1 MNSPNIEIAENAQQ
15 QTLNSIKTLQKL
27 EKSLYADLEKLSAEN
42 ASVDAQ
48 QQIINRINDISQT
61 RITLFKQ
68 LQSMYLTIQDNVT
81 NTREDLVDQLT
92 LVSIVE
98 KELDNAKSQMNAVK
112 NSNANNLRMTQI
124 NTYYSKRY
132 KAHSEIMKIIVYLCV
147 PLLILALLSK
157 RNLVPSYITNILGA
171 IVIVYGL
178 YLILPKLIDLR
189 YRNNM
194 VYDEYDFDFDP
205 EKAPKASKGS
215 SNSTPDSSSLMD
227 FRTCIGPNCCSDD
240 MTYNDD
246 IGLCVITNPHEKES
260 TIAGQSTQTPGT
272 DLKESF
278 ITSQP
283 LVINRRY

>member
-15 QTLNSIKTLQKL
+15 QTLNSIQTLQKL

-68 LQSMYLTIQDNVT
+68 LQSMYLTIQDNVS

-147 PLLILALLSK
+147 PLLILGLLSK
-157 RNLVPSYITNILGA
+157 KNLVPSYITNILSA

-205 EKAPKASKGS
+205 AKAPKASGKS
-215 SNSTPDSSSLMD
+215 SSDSSSLMD
-227 FRTCIGPNCCSDD
+227 FRTCIGPNCCSDG

-246 IGLCVITNPHEKES
+246 LGLCVITNPHEKQS

-278 ITSQP
+278 ITRQS
-283 LVINRRY
+283 LLTNHRH